1 MSTDGASS
9 LTHLRV
15 VIVGT
20 GFAGLGMAIRLK
32 QEGFD
37 DFVVL
42 ERADDLG
49 GTWRDNTYPGCQCDV
64 PSHLYSFSFAP
75 NPQWSRTFSRQPEIW
90 AYLRRC
96 AEEHDITPHIRFG
109 HKLIEA
115 AWDDDGQGWCI
126 ETSQGPLTAQVLV
139 SGMGAL
145 SDPSVPPLEGLDSF
159 RGTMFH
165 SAAWDHDHDLAGER
179 VAVIGTGA
187 STIQFL
193 PQIQPRVGRLHL
205 FQRTPPWILPHS
217 DRAVTSVERRL
228 YRRFPA
234 AQRIARGGIYWGRET
249 LVLGF
254 RNVRA
259 MRLPG
264 RIARA
269 HLRRQ
274 VQDPEL
280 RAKLTPDYTIGCK
293 RILISD
299 GYYPALTQ
307 PNVEVV
313 ASPVRQ
319 VRARSIVDGDG
330 VEREVDTIIFGTGF
344 HVTDMAA
351 GERIRGRHGALLAET
366 WAGSPQAH
374 RGTTI
379 ADFPNLF
386 MLVGPNTGLG
396 HTSMVFMIE
405 SQVAY
410 VMESLRFM
418 DRSGMA
424 TVEVRREAQADFND
438 QVQREMRG
446 TVWTS
451 GGCASWYL
459 DESGRNTTL
468 WPGFT
473 WRFRRET
480 RRFDPSEY
488 LVHRAA
494 PQRPRETVG
503 V

>member
-1 MSTDGASS
+1 VA
-9 LTHLRV
+9 
-15 VIVGT
+15 IVGT
-20 GFAGLGMAIRLK
+20 GFAGLGMAVRLK
-32 QEGFD
+32 QAGIE

-42 ERADDLG
+42 ERADDIG

-64 PSHLYSFSFAP
+64 PSHLYSFSFLP
-75 NPQWSRTFSRQPEIW
+75 NSEWSRTFSRQPEIW

-96 AEEHDITPHIRFG
+96 ADDFHVTPHIRFA
-109 HKLIEA
+109 HELIEA
-115 AWDDDGQGWCI
+115 AWDDERQEWRIQTSRGQ
-126 ETSQGPLTAQVLV
+126 LTAQVLV
-139 SGMGAL
+139 TGMGAL
-145 SDPSVPPLEGLDSF
+145 SDPSVPQLEGLDGF
-159 RGTMFH
+159 RGTVFH
-165 SAAWDHDHDLAGER
+165 SAAWDHDHDLSGER

-205 FQRTPPWILPHS
+205 YQRTPPWILPHP
-217 DRAVTSVERRL
+217 DRAVTSLEHRV

-234 AQRIARGGIYWGRET
+234 AQRLARGAIYWGRET
-249 LVLGF
+249 FVLGF

-264 RIARA
+264 RIARS
-269 HLRRQ
+269 HLFRQ
-274 VQDPEL
+274 VRDADL

-299 GYYPALTQ
+299 DYYPALTQ

-313 ASPVRQ
+313 TAPIRE
-319 VRARSIVDGDG
+319 VRASSIVDGDG

-344 HVTDMAA
+344 HVTDMSA
-351 GERIRGRHGALLAET
+351 GERIRGRGGALLADT

-379 ADFPNLF
+379 AAFPNLF

-410 VMESLRFM
+410 VMESLKFM
-418 DRSGMA
+418 ERAGMA
-424 TVEVRREAQADFND
+424 TVEVRPEAQADFNER
-438 QVQREMRG
+438 VQREMRG

-459 DESGRNTTL
+459 DRAGKNTTL

-473 WRFRRET
+473 WRFRRQT
-480 RRFDPSEY
+480 RRFDPDEY
-488 LVHRAA
+488 VLRRAA
-494 PQRPRETVG
+494 ARRETIG